1 MIYKVMALN
10 ELQKDVAK
18 AHRVN
23 ATTVSQL
30 VTKAKKNKNFI
41 NELLSIKED
50 REDLSNR
57 IIQIIR

>member
-1 MIYKVMALN
+1 MIYKVMALK

-18 AHRVN
+18 AHRGN
-23 ATTVSQL
+23 ATKVSQL

-50 REDLSNR
+50 REDLSSR

>member
-1 MIYKVMALN
+1 MIYKVMALK

-41 NELLSIKED
+41 N
-50 REDLSNR
+50 
-57 IIQIIR
+57 

>member
-1 MIYKVMALN
+1 MIYKVMALK

-50 REDLSNR
+50 KEELSNR